1 MLYTIRE
8 AFIAFKRAP
17 LLTGLSAA
25 MVGLALF
32 VVGLFGLA
40 TYNVRLYLETLEERV
55 EVVAYLRDD
64 ATTAEIALMETA
76 LTMLPEVLAV
86 DFVTKAEALEKAYRE
101 LPEFN
106 EILTDLEV
114 NPLPASLDIQLRPG
128 SRNPATADRIAQ
140 QAALHSIVEE
150 VQYGREWVE
159 KLFTLRRMGAVTTT
173 VLGTAFAV
181 VAALIIGTAVRIAI
195 FARREEIKIMQLVGA
210 RDSFIHRPF
219 LLEGRRSEFLFV
231 NRQGGALS
239 RQGFWKRIKHYGI
252 EAGIAQPLSP
262 HILRHSFAT
271 HLLENGADLR
281 AVQLMLGHSDIST
294 TQIYTHVNRER
305 LKRLYH
311 DFHPRA

>member
-1 MLYTIRE
+1 MSPNRFTNKRPDVLYTIRE
-8 AFIAFKRAP
+8 TLIAFKRAP

-40 TYNVRLYLETLEERV
+40 THNVRLYLETLEERV

-64 ATTAEIALMETA
+64 ATTADIAAMEGA
-76 LTMLPEVLAV
+76 LTMLPAVLGV
-86 DFVTKAEALEKAYRE
+86 DFVTKAEALERAYTE

-114 NPLPASLDIQLRPG
+114 NPLPASIEIQLRPG
-128 SRNPATADRIAQ
+128 NRTPAAADRVAQ
-140 QAALHSIVEE
+140 QAALHPIVEE
-150 VQYGREWVE
+150 VQYGQEWVD

-173 VLGTAFAV
+173 VMGTAFAV

-219 LLEGRRSEFLFV
+219 LLEGGITGAL
-231 NRQGGALS
+231 GGAVAVLLTYTT
-239 RQGFWKRIKHYGI
+239 FWSVFNYLFTISWI
-252 EAGIAQPLSP
+252 PWEWAGIGMSVGIVFGVLASGYAVRK
-262 HILRHSFAT
+262 HLR
-271 HLLENGADLR
+271 E
-281 AVQLMLGHSDIST
+281 V
-294 TQIYTHVNRER
+294 
-305 LKRLYH
+305 
-311 DFHPRA
+311 

>member
-86 DFVTKAEALEKAYRE
+86 DFVTKAEALERAYRE

-114 NPLPASLDIQLRPG
+114 NPLPASLDIQLRLG

-150 VQYGREWVE
+150 VQYGQEWVE

-181 VAALIIGTAVRIAI
+181 VAALIHWNCSANRDLRKARGNQDHAIGRCHVTA
-195 FARREEIKIMQLVGA
+195 
-210 RDSFIHRPF
+210 SIHRPF
-219 LLEGRRSEFLFV
+219 LLEGGITGAL
-231 NRQGGALS
+231 GGALAVLLTYTV
-239 RQGFWKRIKHYGI
+239 FWSVFHYLFTI
-252 EAGIAQPLSP
+252 SWIPWEWAGIGVSSGIVFGVLASGYAVRK
-262 HILRHSFAT
+262 HLREA
-271 HLLENGADLR
+271 
-281 AVQLMLGHSDIST
+281 
-294 TQIYTHVNRER
+294 
-305 LKRLYH
+305 
-311 DFHPRA
+311 

>member
-17 LLTGLSAA
+17 LLTGLSAT

-86 DFVTKAEALEKAYRE
+86 DFVTKTEALEKAYRE

-114 NPLPASLDIQLRPG
+114 NPLPASLDIQLRLG

-150 VQYGREWVE
+150 VQYGQEWVE

-219 LLEGRRSEFLFV
+219 LLEGGITGAL
-231 NRQGGALS
+231 GGALAVLLTYTV
-239 RQGFWKRIKHYGI
+239 FWSVFHYLFTI
-252 EAGIAQPLSP
+252 SWIPWEWAGIGVSSGVVFGVLASGYAVRK
-262 HILRHSFAT
+262 HLREA
-271 HLLENGADLR
+271 
-281 AVQLMLGHSDIST
+281 
-294 TQIYTHVNRER
+294 
-305 LKRLYH
+305 
-311 DFHPRA
+311 